1 MKTLWTL
8 LKKDLILDFGI
19 LFQWKN
25 MFWNSEVRRKIVRL
39 LALILMGV
47 IYAGYFI
54 FVFLSQF
61 DIFFEIGLADVFL
74 AVGYLGLLMFI
85 IIFELAPI
93 ISRLYFGN
101 DIKILLRLPLSHRII
116 FQSKILKL
124 SWDALFFSLFLTF
137 PVVWKYGMKLEMGI
151 GFYVKA
157 VVGVFPLS
165 LITISVMTCLVVL
178 LMAYINRFEKAKTV
192 LQFCGMLMILA
203 LSLGLQII
211 IRKTTAV
218 DSVSTIAELTSKLL
232 DRMYLGFPYLKLL
245 MKSLTTKG
253 VESVLYLIALFSISL
268 VLFLTVSMV
277 GSRWMVRGVLC
288 NQVSSTKKRTL
299 NISKD
304 YRMRSVPFELALRE
318 IREIFKVPMYFFNIG
333 IFGVLFPVLLL
344 LGPMLNG
351 GMSISELSESARD
364 FLWMFHGIPERFGLG
379 VFIGMVVFTFM
390 MAMGQSAVSSISREG
405 KKIWQLQSLPIELKD
420 MVHGKLLSS
429 FFFQVLSVLP
439 TIVLLTILLR
449 LPMATVLG
457 ILAAIF
463 PVAFFLSNLGLLLDS
478 IFPRLN
484 WEHPQQAVKNTTSTM
499 IVSISSVI
507 YFVALLTSGS
517 KLIQKGWLTLDNY
530 WIWMVAFFLL
540 QVIIGWGLYYCN
552 RKFLGGRLKTFES
565 DL

>member
-8 LKKDLILDFGI
+8 LKKDLILDFGV

-61 DIFFEIGLADVFL
+61 DIFFDIGLADVFL

-93 ISRLYFGN
+93 ISRLYFSN

-124 SWDALFFSLFLTF
+124 SWDALFFSLFLTL
-137 PVVWKYGMKLEMGI
+137 PVVWKYGIKLGMGI

-157 VVGVFPLS
+157 VIGVFPLS
-165 LITISVMTCLVVL
+165 LITISIMTFLVVF

-192 LQFCGMLMILA
+192 LQFCGMLMILT

-218 DSVSTIAELTSKLL
+218 GSVSTIAELTSKLL

-253 VESVLYLIALFSISL
+253 VESVLYLIALFSISF
-268 VLFLTVSMV
+268 VLFLTISMA

-288 NQVSSTKKRTL
+288 NQVSSTKKRKL

-351 GMSISELSESARD
+351 GMSISEFSESTRD
-364 FLWMFHGIPERFGLG
+364 FLRMFHGIPERFGLG
-379 VFIGMVVFTFM
+379 VLFGMVVFTFM

-420 MVHGKLLSS
+420 MVHSKLLSS

-439 TIVLLTILLR
+439 TIVLLTMLLR

-478 IFPRLN
+478 MFPRLN

-540 QVIIGWGLYYCN
+540 QVIIGLSLYYCN

-565 DL
+565 GL